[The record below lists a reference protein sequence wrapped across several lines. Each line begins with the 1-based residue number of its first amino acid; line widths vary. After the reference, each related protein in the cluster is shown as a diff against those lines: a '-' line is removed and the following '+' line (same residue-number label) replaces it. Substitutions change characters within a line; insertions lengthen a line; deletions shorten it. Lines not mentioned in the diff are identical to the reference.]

1 MDYLSVTE
9 ELPFQDLHGIKTC
22 AGAGEQQ
29 HGVSSQ
35 KKQKNGEESY
45 KSIRLQKY
53 MGRFQELY
61 GIELM
66 CWFGFQ
72 PIPNISE
79 KVSTGRNRVRTVDG
93 FKLRGGHQHRLSFRI
108 YIYRSKLGTIKKMDG

>member
-1 MDYLSVTE
+1 MVFL
-9 ELPFQDLHGIKTC
+9 
-22 AGAGEQQ
+22 A
-29 HGVSSQ
+29 

-108 YIYRSKLGTIKKMDG
+108 YIYIGQNWVPSKKWMVNIPNIY

>member
-35 KKQKNGEESY
+35 KKQKTVRNHISLSDC
-45 KSIRLQKY
+45 KSIW
-53 MGRFQELY
+53 E
-61 GIELM
+61 
-66 CWFGFQ
+66 
-72 PIPNISE
+72 
-79 KVSTGRNRVRTVDG
+79 D
-93 FKLRGGHQHRLSFRI
+93 FR
-108 YIYRSKLGTIKKMDG
+108 SSMA

>member
-35 KKQKNGEESY
+35 K
-45 KSIRLQKY
+45 
-53 MGRFQELY
+53 
-61 GIELM
+61 
-66 CWFGFQ
+66 
-72 PIPNISE
+72 
-79 KVSTGRNRVRTVDG
+79 T
-93 FKLRGGHQHRLSFRI
+93 
-108 YIYRSKLGTIKKMDG
+108 KKR